1 MNDRRNTV
9 SRRLILAGAGALTL
23 PIGGVATPARAQ
35 ETVVRFGISMAD
47 VPLTTGQPDRGAG
60 AYKFTGYTIYDPL
73 VALEM
78 DVSDRPGKLIP
89 VLATEWKVDDA
100 DKTLWV
106 FKLRPGVKFH
116 DGSAFSA
123 DSVIWNFDKVFDTK
137 SPQFDQRQASQV
149 RPRLPSVASYRKID
163 DMTVEVKTKVVDALF
178 PYQML
183 WFLVCSPAQWE
194 KMGKDWNKVASE
206 PSGTGP
212 FKVDRVVP
220 RERLELSRNAD
231 YWDKAR
237 VPKLD
242 KVLLF
247 PMPEAATRTAALLA
261 GQVDWIEVPAPDAIP
276 RLRQGGMNIVTN
288 KYPHNWAYQP
298 SMVEGS
304 PWTDIRVRKAANLGI
319 DRAGINKLL
328 GGLMIESK
336 GAVYPGHPWFGSPSF
351 DIKYDPAAAKKLL
364 AEAGYSA
371 TKKPKIKIAI
381 STSGSG
387 QMLPLPMNE
396 YVQEN
401 LNAVGFDTEFEVMEW
416 NALVNFSFQPATG
429 PDASSKGVNG
439 INISRA
445 TVDPY
450 SAFMRL
456 YHSSFVSPAGA
467 NWGIL
472 KDPKVDEMINKAH
485 TTFDRAAQTK
495 ALADVHTYIVDQAY
509 WVYIAHD
516 LNPRAMSPKVK
527 GFVQAQSWFQD
538 LTTVEMAK

>member
-1 MNDRRNTV
+1 MFKGLRIAV
-9 SRRLILAGAGALTL
+9 AGFGVLAATAMPAFSQGTL
-23 PIGGVATPARAQ
+23 RIGMTA
-35 ETVVRFGISMAD
+35 AD
-47 VPLTTGQPDRGAG
+47 IPLTTGQPDQGFEGFRFA
-60 AYKFTGYTIYDPL
+60 GYTIYDAL
-73 VALEM
+73 VNWDLSKA
-78 DVSDRPGKLIP
+78 DAITDIRPGLAVSWAP
-89 VLATEWKVDDA
+89 VEGEPTKWI
-100 DKTLWV
+100 
-106 FKLRPGVKFH
+106 FKLREGVKFH
-116 DGSAFSA
+116 DGSDFDA
-123 DSVIWNFDKVFDTK
+123 DAVIWNLDKVLNDK
-137 SPQFDQRQASQV
+137 SPQFDSKQLAQV
-149 RPRLPSVASYRKID
+149 RARIPTLVGYKKID
-163 DMTVEVKTKVVDALF
+163 KYTVELTTRIVNSLF
-178 PYQML
+178 PYDMSYV
-183 WFLVCSPAQWE
+183 FYSSPANWE
-194 KMGKDWNKVASE
+194 KQGKDWNKVALN

-220 RERLELSRNAD
+220 RERMELSRNAD
-231 YWDKAR
+231 YWEKAR

-242 KVLLF
+242 RVILF

-276 RLRQGGMNIVTN
+276 RLKQGGMTIVTN

-304 PWTDIRVRKAANLGI
+304 PWTDIRVRKAANLAI

-328 GGLMIESK
+328 SGLMIESK
-336 GAVYPGHPWFGSPSF
+336 GHVYPGHPWFGSPTF

-401 LNAVGFDTEFEVMEW
+401 LNAVGFDASFEVMEW
-416 NALVNFSFQPATG
+416 NALVTFAFQPETG
-429 PDASSKGVNG
+429 DNARKAGVNG
-439 INISRA
+439 VNISRA

-450 SAFMRL
+450 SAFTRL
-456 YHSSFVSPAGA
+456 MNSNFVPPVGA

-472 KDPKVDEMINKAH
+472 KDEKLDAMINKAH
-485 TTFDRAAQTK
+485 TSFDKTEQTK
-495 ALADVHTYIVDQAY
+495 ALSEVHGYIVDQAY
-509 WVYIAHD
+509 WVWIAHD

-538 LTTVEMAK
+538 LTPVEIK

>member
-1 MNDRRNTV
+1 MFNRVTAV
-9 SRRLILAGAGALTL
+9 AAGLAILAASAMPAFSQGTL
-23 PIGGVATPARAQ
+23 RIGMTATDIP
-35 ETVVRFGISMAD
+35 M
-47 VPLTTGQPDRGAG
+47 TTGQPDNGFEGYR
-60 AYKFTGYTIYDPL
+60 FTGYTIYDAL
-73 VALEM
+73 VNWDLSKA
-78 DVSDRPGKLIP
+78 DAIADIKPG
-89 VLATEWKVDDA
+89 LATEWAPVDGDG
-100 DKTLWV
+100 KRWI
-106 FKLRPGVKFH
+106 FKLRQGVKFH
-116 DGSAFSA
+116 DGTDF
-123 DSVIWNFDKVFDTK
+123 DSGAVIWNLEKIMNDK
-137 SPQFDQRQASQV
+137 SPQFDPKQAAQSRQRVPTLVGWKA
-149 RPRLPSVASYRKID
+149 ID
-163 DMTVEVKTKVVDALF
+163 KYTVELTTRIVNSLF
-178 PYQML
+178 PYDISYI
-183 WFLVCSPAQWE
+183 FYSSPANWE
-194 KMGKDWNKVASE
+194 KQGKDWIKVGLQPA
-206 PSGTGP
+206 GTGP
-212 FKVDRVVP
+212 FKVDRMVP
-220 RERLELSRNAD
+220 RERLELSRFD
-231 YWDKAR
+231 GYWDKSR
-237 VPKLD
+237 VAKLD
-242 KVLLF
+242 KILLF
-247 PMPEAATRTAALLA
+247 PMPEPATRTAALLA

-304 PWTDIRVRKAANLGI
+304 PWTDVRVRKAANLAI

-336 GAVYPGHPWFGSPSF
+336 GVVYPGHPWFGLPSF
-351 DIKYDPAAAKKLL
+351 DIKFDPAAAKKLL

-371 TKKPKIKIAI
+371 TNKPKIKIAI

-401 LNAVGFDTEFEVMEW
+401 LNAVGFDCQFEVMEW
-416 NALVNFSFQPATG
+416 NSLVSFSFQPVTG
-429 PDASSKGVNG
+429 DASKKAGTNA

-456 YHSSFVSPAGA
+456 YHGDFVPPKGA

-472 KDPKVDEMINKAH
+472 KDTKLDAMIDKAH
-485 TTFDRAAQTK
+485 SSFDRAAQTK

-516 LNPRAMSPKVK
+516 LNPRAMSPKVT

-538 LTTVEMAK
+538 LTAISMK

>member
-1 MNDRRNTV
+1 MFN
-9 SRRLILAGAGALTL
+9 RLRIAATGLAILAATAAPALAQGTL
-23 PIGGVATPARAQ
+23 RIGMTA
-35 ETVVRFGISMAD
+35 AD
-47 VPLTTGQPDRGAG
+47 IPLTTGQPDQGFEGFRFA
-60 AYKFTGYTIYDPL
+60 GYTIYDAL
-73 VALEM
+73 VNWDLSKA
-78 DVSDRPGKLIP
+78 DTIADIRPGLALSWAP
-89 VLATEWKVDDA
+89 VEGEPTKWI
-100 DKTLWV
+100 
-106 FKLRPGVKFH
+106 FKLREGVKFH
-116 DGSAFSA
+116 DGSDFDA
-123 DSVIWNFDKVFDTK
+123 DAVIWNLEKVLNDK
-137 SPQFDQRQASQV
+137 SPQFDSKQLAQV
-149 RPRLPSVASYRKID
+149 RARIPTLVGYRKID
-163 DMTVEVKTKVVDALF
+163 KYTVELTTRIANSLF
-178 PYQML
+178 PYDMSYV
-183 WFLVCSPAQWE
+183 FYSSPANWE
-194 KMGKDWNKVASE
+194 KQGKDWNKVALN

-220 RERLELSRNAD
+220 RERMELSRNAD
-231 YWDKAR
+231 YWEKAR

-242 KVLLF
+242 RVILF

-276 RLRQGGMNIVTN
+276 RLKQGGMTIVTN

-304 PWTDIRVRKAANLGI
+304 PWTDVRVRKAANLAI
-319 DRAGINKLL
+319 DRAGLNKLL

-336 GAVYPGHPWFGSPSF
+336 GHVYPGHPWFGSPAF

-401 LNAVGFDTEFEVMEW
+401 LNAVGFDTSFEVMEW
-416 NALVNFSFQPATG
+416 NALVSFSFQPVTG
-429 PDASSKGVNG
+429 ENAKKAGVNG

-450 SAFMRL
+450 SAFTRL
-456 YHSSFVSPAGA
+456 MNSNFVPPIGA
-467 NWGIL
+467 NWGVL
-472 KDPKVDEMINKAH
+472 KDEKLDAMINKAH
-485 TTFDRAAQTK
+485 TSYDKAEQTK
-495 ALADVHTYIVDQAY
+495 ALSEVHGYIVDQAY
-509 WVYIAHD
+509 WIWIAHD
-516 LNPRAMSPKVK
+516 LNPRAMNPKVK

-538 LTTVEMAK
+538 LTPVEIK

>member
-1 MNDRRNTV
+1 MELRMFKRFPVVAATFG
-9 SRRLILAGAGALTL
+9 LFAAAAMPAFAQGTL
-23 PIGGVATPARAQ
+23 RIGMTA
-35 ETVVRFGISMAD
+35 AD
-47 VPLTTGQPDRGAG
+47 IPQTTGQPDQGFEGFRFA
-60 AYKFTGYTIYDPL
+60 GYTIYDAL
-73 VALEM
+73 VNWDLSKA
-78 DVSDRPGKLIP
+78 DTIADIRPG
-89 VLATEWKVDDA
+89 LATEWAPVEGEPTK
-100 DKTLWV
+100 WI
-106 FKLRPGVKFH
+106 FKLRQGVKFH
-116 DGSAFSA
+116 DGS
-123 DSVIWNFDKVFDTK
+123 NFDADVVVWNLEKILNDK
-137 SPQFDQRQASQV
+137 SPQFDPKQAAQSRQRVPTLIGWKA
-149 RPRLPSVASYRKID
+149 ID
-163 DMTVEVKTKVVDALF
+163 KYTVELTTRIVNSLF
-178 PYQML
+178 PYDMSYIL
-183 WFLVCSPAQWE
+183 YSSPTNWE
-194 KMGKDWNKVASE
+194 KQGKDWVKVALQ
-206 PSGTGP
+206 PAGTGP

-220 RERLELSRNAD
+220 RERMELSRNTD
-231 YWDKAR
+231 YWEKAR
-237 VPKLD
+237 IPKLD
-242 KVLLF
+242 KVILF

-276 RLRQGGMNIVTN
+276 RLKQGGMVIVTN

-304 PWTDIRVRKAANLGI
+304 PWTDIRVRKAANLAI
-319 DRAGINKLL
+319 DRAGLNKLL

-336 GAVYPGHPWFGSPSF
+336 GVVYPGHPWFGSPKF
-351 DIKYDPAAAKKLL
+351 DIKYDPAEAKKLL

-401 LNAVGFDTEFEVMEW
+401 LNAVGFDTQFEVMEW
-416 NALVNFSFQPATG
+416 NTLVTFSFQPVTGDAATK
-429 PDASSKGVNG
+429 AGVNAV
-439 INISRA
+439 NISRA

-456 YHSSFVSPAGA
+456 YHSSFVPPAGA

-472 KDPKVDEMINKAH
+472 KDPKIDELINTAH
-485 TTFDRAAQTK
+485 TSFDRAAQTK
-495 ALADVHTYIVDQAY
+495 ALADVHSYIVDQAY

-538 LTTVEMAK
+538 LTPVEMK

>member
-1 MNDRRNTV
+1 MFKRF
-9 SRRLILAGAGALTL
+9 RLAAAIGLLAAT
-23 PIGGVATPARAQ
+23 ATPAFSQGTLRIGMTA
-35 ETVVRFGISMAD
+35 AD
-47 VPLTTGQPDRGAG
+47 IPQTTGQPDQGFEGYRFA
-60 AYKFTGYTIYDPL
+60 GYTIYDGL
-73 VALEM
+73 VNWDLSKA
-78 DVSDRPGKLIP
+78 DTIADIKPG
-89 VLATEWKVDDA
+89 LATEWSAAEGDGKRW
-100 DKTLWV
+100 T
-106 FKLRPGVKFH
+106 FKLRQGVKFH
-116 DGSAFSA
+116 DGTDFDA
-123 DSVIWNFDKVFDTK
+123 DIVVWNLDKILNDK
-137 SPQFDQRQASQV
+137 SPQFDPKQAAQARGRV
-149 RPRLPSVASYRKID
+149 PTLVGWKAVDNIHRRADHARREL
-163 DMTVEVKTKVVDALF
+163 TVSSTTC
-178 PYQML
+178 PTSSS
-183 WFLVCSPAQWE
+183 SPTQWE
-194 KMGKDWNKVASE
+194 KLGKDWVKYGLQ
-206 PSGTGP
+206 PIGTGP

-220 RERLELSRNAD
+220 RERLELSRFD
-231 YWDKAR
+231 GYWDKAR

-276 RLRQGGMNIVTN
+276 RLKQGNMAIITN

-304 PWTDIRVRKAANLGI
+304 PWTDIRVRKAANLAI
-319 DRAGINKLL
+319 DRAGLKKLL
-328 GGLMIESK
+328 GGLMEEGK

-401 LNAVGFDTEFEVMEW
+401 LNAVGFDCTFEVMEW
-416 NALVNFSFQPATG
+416 NALVTFGFQPVTG
-429 PDASSKGVNG
+429 EASTKAGTNG

-456 YHSSFVSPAGA
+456 YHSEFVPPRGA
-467 NWGIL
+467 NWGMV
-472 KDPKVDEMINKAH
+472 KDAKLDALINTAH
-485 TTFDRAAQTK
+485 TSFDRAAQTK

-509 WVYIAHD
+509 WVWIAYD

-538 LTTVEMAK
+538 LTPITIQ

>member
-1 MNDRRNTV
+1 
-9 SRRLILAGAGALTL
+9 
-23 PIGGVATPARAQ
+23 
-35 ETVVRFGISMAD
+35 
-47 VPLTTGQPDRGAG
+47 
-60 AYKFTGYTIYDPL
+60 
-73 VALEM
+73 
-78 DVSDRPGKLIP
+78 
-89 VLATEWKVDDA
+89 
-100 DKTLWV
+100 
-106 FKLRPGVKFH
+106 
-116 DGSAFSA
+116 
-123 DSVIWNFDKVFDTK
+123 
-137 SPQFDQRQASQV
+137 
-149 RPRLPSVASYRKID
+149 
-163 DMTVEVKTKVVDALF
+163 
-178 PYQML
+178 
-183 WFLVCSPAQWE
+183 
-194 KMGKDWNKVASE
+194 
-206 PSGTGP
+206 
-212 FKVDRVVP
+212 
-220 RERLELSRNAD
+220 
-231 YWDKAR
+231 
-237 VPKLD
+237 
-242 KVLLF
+242 
-247 PMPEAATRTAALLA
+247 MPEAATRTAALLA

-276 RLRQGGMNIVTN
+276 RLKQGGMNIVTN

-304 PWTDIRVRKAANLGI
+304 PWTDIRVRKAANLAI

-336 GAVYPGHPWFGSPSF
+336 GVVYPGHPWFGSPGF

-401 LNAVGFDTEFEVMEW
+401 LNAVGFDASFEVMEW
-416 NALVNFSFQPATG
+416 NALVTFSFQPVTG
-429 PDASSKGVNG
+429 EASTKAGTNG

-456 YHSSFVSPAGA
+456 YHGDFVPPRGA

-472 KDPKVDEMINKAH
+472 KDPKLDELINKAH
-485 TTFDRAAQTK
+485 ASFDRSAQTK

-527 GFVQAQSWFQD
+527 GFVQSQSWFQD
-538 LTTVEMAK
+538 LTPVTLQ